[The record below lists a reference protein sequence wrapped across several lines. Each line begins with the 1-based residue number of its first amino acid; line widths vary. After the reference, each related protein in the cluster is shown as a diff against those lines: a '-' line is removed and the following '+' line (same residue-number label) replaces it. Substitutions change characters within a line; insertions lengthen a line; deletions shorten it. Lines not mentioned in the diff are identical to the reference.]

1 MPWNLARLLS
11 FIDPALQKRLASGA
25 AWNIIGAALA
35 SGLAMLANVAAA
47 RMLGSTDFGKLGI
60 VLATTNIF
68 TTLFAGGLSM
78 TAARYVAEYRDVAP
92 DRAGKI
98 VGLSWVTAIVS
109 GGATALLIVPFSPW
123 LSRSIL
129 DAPGLGLA
137 LSLGAAVMFFGALN
151 GSQTGALSGLES
163 FRRIASGNL
172 VKGIA
177 TILFVIAGAKMAGIE
192 GALAGYV
199 VVGVVTALYFQL
211 AVRRECAARG
221 VAISYRFG
229 ADDLKIL
236 WRFTLPVLLT
246 TMSFTPAA
254 WWSNVVLATKSGYDE
269 AGVFAAVFQW
279 SMLIQFFSSAVSNMG
294 LPMLANCR
302 AERDPAKYR
311 RYLAIN
317 FAMTSAPAVAIALPV
332 ALFAP
337 WIMRI
342 YGPGYQGGATAL
354 VLISAATVIQ
364 CMGISI
370 GHAIWSLDATR
381 VAVLLALLRGGVLV
395 AATYAFADYGATGLA
410 GAHLVMGIA
419 QTVGT
424 IPFVIWLLRSRFNE
438 GERREEPA
446 GASTVA

>member
-1 MPWNLARLLS
+1 
-11 FIDPALQKRLASGA
+11 
-25 AWNIIGAALA
+25 
-35 SGLAMLANVAAA
+35 MLANVAAA
-47 RMLGSTDFGKLGI
+47 RLLGSTDYGKLGV

-78 TAARYVAEYRDVAP
+78 TAARYVAEFRNVNPA
-92 DRAGKI
+92 RAGTI
-98 VGLSWVTAIVS
+98 LGLSWVTAIVA
-109 GGATALLIVPFSPW
+109 GGVTALLILPFSPW

-129 DAPGLGLA
+129 DAPGLAVA

-177 TILFVIAGAKMAGIE
+177 TVLLVTGGAALAGIE
-192 GALAGYV
+192 GALLGYV
-199 VVGVVTALYFQL
+199 AVGAVTALYFQI
-211 AVRRECAARG
+211 AVRRECAAHG

-229 ADDLKIL
+229 ADDLRIL
-236 WRFTLPVLLT
+236 WRFTTPVLLT
-246 TMSFTPAA
+246 TLSFTPAA
-254 WWSNVVLATKSGYDE
+254 WWSNVVLATEAGYDE

-317 FAMTSAPAVAIALPV
+317 FAMTSAPALAIAVPV
-332 ALFAP
+332 ALAAP

-342 YGPGYQGGATAL
+342 YGPGYENGALAL
-354 VLISAATVIQ
+354 ALISAATVIQ

-381 VAVLLALLRGGVLV
+381 AAVLLALLRGVTLV
-395 AATYAFADYGATGLA
+395 AATYALAGYGAAGLA
-410 GAHLVMGIA
+410 GAHLAMGVA
-419 QTVGT
+419 QTLGT
-424 IPFVIWLLRSRFNE
+424 IPFLVWLLRSRLA
-438 GERREEPA
+438 GGVTQEEPA